1 MSGIL
6 TVNQALARDYMEP
19 SVHKL
24 SHIIVPK
31 DLPVKL
37 TLAGIKTIVHVG
49 EFAIIPQG
57 NVFEINSSVERYC
70 LDFDFALIKNFPAYT
85 ILLPI
90 ISKPCV
96 YHPRSNDRGLH
107 AGHTNWYT
115 NPVADDLPP
124 SSDYSM
130 PRPCITPISLGQM
143 VVKLCETICT
153 DELHLADAFSLAKL
167 YELYTYLGEEIILK
181 GFSNHQETAASATS
195 LVKLSEAVQFITNNY
210 MNELSL
216 DDVSKH
222 VGYSRT
228 HLSKL
233 FKEFY
238 KFSFYDYL
246 LDVRVAAAIKL
257 LPDNNLS
264 VSEIETASGFSS
276 SSTFNRV
283 FKLET
288 GYSPRDF
295 KKLLN
300 N

>member
-1 MSGIL
+1 MSRIL
-6 TVNQALARDYMEP
+6 TVNQALAKDYVEP

-24 SHIIVPK
+24 SHLIVPK

-37 TLAGIKTIVHVG
+37 TLAGIKSIVHVG

-70 LDFDFALIKNFPAYT
+70 LDFDFTLIKDFPTYT

-90 ISKPCV
+90 ISKPCI
-96 YHPRSNDRGLH
+96 YHPRTNDKGLH

-115 NPVADDLPP
+115 NPAAGDLPP
-124 SSDYSM
+124 ASDYSM
-130 PRPCITPISLGQM
+130 PRPYITPIPLGQM
-143 VVKLCETICT
+143 MVKLCETLCFE
-153 DELHLADAFSLAKL
+153 ELHLTDAYALSKL

-181 GFSNHQETAASATS
+181 GFSNHQETAASASS
-195 LVKLSEAVQFITNNY
+195 LIKLSEAVEFVSKNY

-238 KFSFYDYL
+238 KFSFYDHL
-246 LDVRVAAAIKL
+246 LDVRVNAAIKL
-257 LPDNNLS
+257 LPDNSLS